1 VASGQES
8 HEAQRAGARRA
19 FALAWVGGI
28 VDAIGFLTLNRLFT
42 AHMSGN
48 SAALGA
54 YLGQG
59 AWAEAARRATPIP
72 LFVFGVALG
81 DALIEVARRRGIRAT
96 MSVVLTLEAALLI
109 AFRLYAGSNLNDGMI
124 AAGAT
129 RRFTLLVALLAVPM
143 GLQTSALQRVG
154 GGTVHTTY
162 ITGMLTNLAKEVVAY
177 LFWLGDRRHGA
188 GTSAPDDA
196 LRHPSRARALLMAG
210 IWGGFVGG
218 ATTGG
223 VAVTRWGLNAVVA
236 PLLLLGIVIALDVR
250 RRLDAP
256 LATWR

>member
-48 SAALGA
+48 SA
-54 YLGQG
+54 
-59 AWAEAARRATPIP
+59 
-72 LFVFGVALG
+72 ALG

-143 GLQTSALQRVG
+143 GLQTSALQRGG